1 MNKEQGTKSK
11 EKTKRA
17 KRKTCVDCLH
27 CKVCA
32 KSIFNG
38 TECFC
43 EVKRTKKN
51 CKVTYWQKRDVCKKF
66 DDMAC

>member
-1 MNKEQGTKSK
+1 MSRKKGK
-11 EKTKRA
+11 EKKE
-17 KRKTCVDCLH
+17 KGKEEEKKNCFDCLH

-38 TECFC
+38 MECFC
-43 EVKRTKKN
+43 EVKRTKKV

-66 DDMAC
+66 DDVSA